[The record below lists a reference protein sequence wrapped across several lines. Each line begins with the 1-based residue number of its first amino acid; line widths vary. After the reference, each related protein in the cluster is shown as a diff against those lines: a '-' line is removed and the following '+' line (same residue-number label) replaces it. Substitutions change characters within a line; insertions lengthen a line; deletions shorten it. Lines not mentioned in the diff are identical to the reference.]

1 MKGRLVVDEEERQRV
16 NPFDWQR
23 AFQQVFKQGGFDA
36 VIGNPPYVDIKGL
49 PLFEVSYYFSKYSSS
64 TNRINLFSFFIEKS
78 LSVINNQAF
87 QFSMIIPTALFTQES
102 YRLLRKKIMDNF
114 HIRNITRL
122 PNESFGNSAGDV
134 KVDTAIIVIQKS
146 KPKKIEIIAY
156 KGYDRINSIDA
167 QKADTHI
174 FTEQSDWIKT
184 KILFGQSQVQDQ
196 LKTFSKELSKIQ
208 FPLSNVVIFPL
219 GLHLMINIKVTHNH
233 KLKIKFFIL
242 PLKKMTH
249 IKNFW
254 LGMM

>member
-1 MKGRLVVDEEERQRV
+1 
-16 NPFDWQR
+16 
-23 AFQQVFKQGGFDA
+23 
-36 VIGNPPYVDIKGL
+36 
-49 PLFEVSYYFSKYSSS
+49 
-64 TNRINLFSFFIEKS
+64 
-78 LSVINNQAF
+78 
-87 QFSMIIPTALFTQES
+87 
-102 YRLLRKKIMDNF
+102 MDNF

-167 QKADTHI
+167 QKADITYFYRTI
-174 FTEQSDWIKT
+174 RLDQTT

-242 PLKKMTH
+242 PLRNDDT
-249 IKNFW
+249 
-254 LGMM
+254 